1 MEERIV
7 GEIMIEGQE
16 HTYKDIAQVSVEHS
30 VGIPTGLDCL
40 GRKIALC
47 IEGQSDQTSL
57 RRPGPRPR
65 KGKKVIR
72 CMTNDRMTDA

>member
-7 GEIMIEGQE
+7 GAIMIEGQE
-16 HTYKDIAQVSVEHS
+16 HTDKDIAQVFVEHS

-57 RRPGPRPR
+57 RRPGQKRQ
-65 KGKKVIR
+65 KGDSVH
-72 CMTNDRMTDA
+72 DP